1 MSKNKEFDAVI
12 SMREIREK
20 LSKKYWNNTEI
31 LKKEMDLIRKKYN
44 INLKGSSSDKNSL
57 IKR

>member
-20 LSKKYWNNTEI
+20 LSKKYWNNAVI

-44 INLKGSSSDKNSL
+44 INLKGSASDKNS
-57 IKR
+57 